1 MVHAQAPRAE
11 TAVGA
16 IKASYEEDVT
26 DEFIEPT
33 VIGDFDGAEP
43 DEPFIFINFRPDRAR
58 QLTRALGE
66 PGFDEFDRGG
76 ADTFEVTT
84 MTEYHHGWP
93 YPVAFPPKEPATTL
107 AQVISEKGDRQLH
120 VAETE
125 KYAHV
130 TYFFDGGKEGE
141 WPGEEQYLAESPRD
155 VPTYDHKPEMSAAGA
170 AELFTGH
177 WREGGY

>member
-1 MVHAQAPRAE
+1 M
-11 TAVGA
+11 
-16 IKASYEEDVT
+16 
-26 DEFIEPT
+26 
-33 VIGDFDGAEP
+33 IGDYDGAEA

-58 QLTRALGE
+58 QMTRALGE

-76 ADTFEVTT
+76 AGPFEVTT

-93 YPVAFPPKEPATTL
+93 YPVAFPPHEPETTI
-107 AQVISEKGDRQLH
+107 AQVISEQGERQLH

-141 WPGEEQYLAESPRD
+141 LPRR
-155 VPTYDHKPEMSAAGA
+155 GA
-170 AELFTGH
+170 AARRVAARRADLRPQAGDERRRAPPGSSPTPGAPTATASGSSTSPTPT
-177 WREGGY
+177 WSATPA